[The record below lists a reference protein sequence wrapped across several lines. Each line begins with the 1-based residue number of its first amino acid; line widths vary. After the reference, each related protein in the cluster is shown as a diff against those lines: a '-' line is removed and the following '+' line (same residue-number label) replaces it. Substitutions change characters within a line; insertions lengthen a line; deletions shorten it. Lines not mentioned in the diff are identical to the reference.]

1 MKELSQFAQEL
12 LSTFSTSIGEVA
24 LVPATGGIFTVSILY
39 SSSSS
44 AVAAQDT
51 AAEGGQPGGGGEVVG
66 TLQEAV
72 LWDRKRDGGF
82 PGLLLPPIR

>member
-39 SSSSS
+39 SSSS